1 MEMKSIKKN
10 YFYNLLYQILALL
23 APLITTPYVS
33 RTLGAEAIGEY
44 SYSYSIVYYFMLAA
58 ILGTATYA
66 EREVSFCQDNRK
78 KRSKRFWDLFFLRNI
93 TSFTSIA
100 LYVVIVGFCF
110 KNKLMAMIVALNIIS
125 VGLDTVWLFQGMEEF
140 GRITF
145 RDTCIKI
152 LTIVSIFFFIKRPID
167 IYLYALIM
175 SLSPVI
181 SAVSLLPFL
190 HHYID
195 KIEVKEVQPFYDFK
209 NIVGL
214 FIPTIAI
221 SVYAVL
227 DKTMLGMFTT
237 TKIENGYYE
246 QATKLSKTALT
257 VVTSLGT
264 VMIPRISYYFEKKQT
279 KLINEYMLKS
289 YQFAL
294 LLGFPICFGLIG
306 VSNNLVPWF
315 YGAGFD
321 KVVVLLKVS
330 GFLVIAIGLS
340 NITGLQYLV
349 PTKQQNKLTKSVCV
363 GAIVNIILNT
373 ILIPKWYSVGAAVAS
388 VIAEF
393 SVTFVQFT
401 YVKNQ
406 FDLKQIAKIVPR
418 YFIASM
424 VMMLVLRVEDIVLQ
438 SGIFNTILMVV
449 SGAITYFVIL
459 FILKDKFVFEAL
471 NIIKKKIRKG

>member
-1 MEMKSIKKN
+1 MKSIKKN

-181 SAVSLLPFL
+181 SAVFLLPFL

-221 SVYAVL
+221 SVSAVL

-321 KVVVLLKVS
+321 KVAVLLKVS

>member
-152 LTIVSIFFFIKRPID
+152 LTKVSIFFFIKRPID

-181 SAVSLLPFL
+181 SAVFLLPFL

-321 KVVVLLKVS
+321 KVAVLLKVS

>member
-1 MEMKSIKKN
+1 
-10 YFYNLLYQILALL
+10 
-23 APLITTPYVS
+23 
-33 RTLGAEAIGEY
+33 
-44 SYSYSIVYYFMLAA
+44 
-58 ILGTATYA
+58 
-66 EREVSFCQDNRK
+66 
-78 KRSKRFWDLFFLRNI
+78 
-93 TSFTSIA
+93 
-100 LYVVIVGFCF
+100 
-110 KNKLMAMIVALNIIS
+110 
-125 VGLDTVWLFQGMEEF
+125 
-140 GRITF
+140 
-145 RDTCIKI
+145 
-152 LTIVSIFFFIKRPID
+152 
-167 IYLYALIM
+167 M

-181 SAVSLLPFL
+181 SAVFLLPFL

-321 KVVVLLKVS
+321 KVAVLLKVS

>member
-1 MEMKSIKKN
+1 MKSIKKN

-93 TSFTSIA
+93 TSFTSIV

-181 SAVSLLPFL
+181 SAVFLLPFL

-321 KVVVLLKVS
+321 KVAVLLKVS

>member
-93 TSFTSIA
+93 TSFTSIV

-181 SAVSLLPFL
+181 SAVFLLPFL

-321 KVVVLLKVS
+321 KVAVLLKVS

-363 GAIVNIILNT
+363 GASVNIILNT